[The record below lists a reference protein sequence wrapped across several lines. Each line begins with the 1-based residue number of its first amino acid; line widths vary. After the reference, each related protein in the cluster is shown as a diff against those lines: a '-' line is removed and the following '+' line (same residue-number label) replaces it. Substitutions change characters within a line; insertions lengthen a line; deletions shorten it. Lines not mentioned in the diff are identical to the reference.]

1 MARRRLL
8 IARRRFL
15 GCWITISG
23 EFFGTVLDSTVYGVI
38 VQLFLFLFF
47 NRASL
52 GLDLLLRWYVFC
64 FLFFFTH
71 VSSDLHPLG
80 V

>member
-8 IARRRFL
+8 IARRRFF

-38 VQLFLFLFF
+38 VQLFLFLF
-47 NRASL
+47 L
-52 GLDLLLRWYVFC
+52 IGLHSGWICSCDGMFFVFC
-64 FLFFFTH
+64 FFLRTFPQTFI
-71 VSSDLHPLG
+71 L
-80 V
+80 